1 MKVESIRDQ
10 IDGIDKQLLDLFLQR
25 MSATASLAAAKEE
38 QHLPVWDRKREI
50 AILNTAEE
58 EAPGMEFFAH
68 RFFANA
74 LELSK
79 AYQTQLIH
87 ELTPLEKKIQNSC
100 LPAEVTFPKKGM
112 VAICGG
118 YGSHADAAATRLI
131 PHGDRLFLSSYESV
145 FQAVVQG
152 HCDFGII
159 PVETSSN
166 GSVKTV
172 YDLLRKYD
180 VNVVRSINL
189 KVNHEL
195 LANPGTKMEDI
206 TDLYSQEQ
214 AYAQCENFV
223 QFWDGITVH
232 QVSNTTDAAEIVAG
246 SKEKNKACIASHSA
260 GKLHNLICLNDDI
273 MDTEVNYTRFFCIQK
288 EPAVYAGADRISLI
302 LKQEHRPGSLYDSL
316 SVLAAHGINI
326 IKLESV
332 PVPGNDEALLF
343 YVDIIASVREKG
355 IKEAINYLKTT
366 CITFKYLGNY
376 TELQ

>member
-1 MKVESIRDQ
+1 MQ
-10 IDGIDKQLLDLFLQR
+10 
-25 MSATASLAAAKEE
+25 
-38 QHLPVWDRKREI
+38 
-50 AILNTAEE
+50 
-58 EAPGMEFFAH
+58 
-68 RFFANA
+68 
-74 LELSK
+74 
-79 AYQTQLIH
+79 
-87 ELTPLEKKIQNSC
+87 
-100 LPAEVTFPKKGM
+100 
-112 VAICGG
+112 
-118 YGSHADAAATRLI
+118 
-131 PHGDRLFLSSYESV
+131 
-145 FQAVVQG
+145 
-152 HCDFGII
+152 
-159 PVETSSN
+159 
-166 GSVKTV
+166 
-172 YDLLRKYD
+172 
-180 VNVVRSINL
+180 
-189 KVNHEL
+189 
-195 LANPGTKMEDI
+195 
-206 TDLYSQEQ
+206 
-214 AYAQCENFV
+214 NFV